1 MRLPIVVLRAVRRG
15 FISGGV
21 NAPSPPSPSSYRMV
35 VGGHSPGRTW
45 HLRGVVCVRDDMT
58 DKVVRFPVIEGG
70 GQNSGEAE
78 VMVLLGKAADANL
91 TSVCIFG
98 IDAAG
103 DVFEASNAT
112 ELEQVGMH
120 MTAMLGRFFED

>member
-1 MRLPIVVLRAVRRG
+1 
-15 FISGGV
+15 
-21 NAPSPPSPSSYRMV
+21 
-35 VGGHSPGRTW
+35 
-45 HLRGVVCVRDDMT
+45 MT

-78 VMVLLGKAADANL
+78 VMVLLGKAADAGL
-91 TSVCIFG
+91 SSICIFG

-112 ELEQVGMH
+112 EFEQVGMH
-120 MTAMLGRFFED
+120 FTALLGQFFED